1 MNKEKLNTIMNCECL
16 QSIIENDSQKHSRE
30 EERLGTKVIES
41 SNDNGEIIFECF
53 TSYRR
58 KIINNNNQI
67 VVDRNQKDYCGIPF
81 LYCPICGT
89 KTKNNVYKESFY
101 AQFQVCVN

>member
-16 QSIIENDSQKHSRE
+16 QSIVDNDSEKHSRE
-30 EERLGTKVIES
+30 EERHGIKVIES
-41 SNDNGEIIFECF
+41 SNDGEIVFECF

-58 KIINNNNQI
+58 KIINKNQNRI
-67 VVDRNQKDYCGIPF
+67 IGDRNQKDYCGIPF

-101 AQFQVCVN
+101 AQFQVC